1 MKLLA
6 ALLLSC
12 GLVSATAANTT
23 ATEPAIQVLPE
34 NFRPPQV
41 FRNNNLAR
49 IINLEKSYVRESI
62 NVVVENVDKRPQ
74 SEYYV
79 AFPTDTINKVGGL
92 EGWPKDSEEKK
103 KFTVTST
110 RQIPSSSH
118 QYFIIHLHQPLEPAA
133 KLTLTLSYHLQSA
146 LTPVPAAIEQDGKQY
161 LSYTFPQFVPSAYT
175 SNKQKTTVKF
185 RGTDVPDYTRPTTLE
200 SEEDPKR
207 EGSTF
212 TYGPYDMEVK
222 PGTSSPITVRYEY
235 TRPVVT
241 CTRLERDIEISHW
254 GGNMATEDRFW
265 FRNDAAKLTKQFS
278 RVEWTKKQFH
288 NAQSVALSL
297 IRVPLAPGSV
307 NPYFIDDIGNVS
319 TSRFLPATET
329 RLGLLDLRP
338 RYPIFGDWKYSF
350 KIGWNNPLS
359 SVLRKQKTGSGE
371 SYVLKVPFIDGPK
384 IPEGVQYQDLEIRII
399 LPEGAENVKYEIVDG
414 LGIPNHIRSE
424 ISFYKTFLDTKG
436 RTVLNLST
444 TKVGDEAKDGF
455 IIVTYDYPF
464 LAAFRKPLS
473 IFGAIL
479 AVFTAAWV
487 LGNIDVSIKRR

>member
-1 MKLLA
+1 MCGSLSMLWLRMSTSGRSQSTMWPFQQTQPTKSAASKAGQRTQKRRRSSQSPRHGRFPQGEPYLL
-6 ALLLSC
+6 
-12 GLVSATAANTT
+12 
-23 ATEPAIQVLPE
+23 
-34 NFRPPQV
+34 R
-41 FRNNNLAR
+41 
-49 IINLEKSYVRESI
+49 
-62 NVVVENVDKRPQ
+62 KR
-74 SEYYV
+74 V
-79 AFPTDTINKVGGL
+79 
-92 EGWPKDSEEKK
+92 EKK
-103 KFTVTST
+103 RVLTVGY
-110 RQIPSSSH
+110 SSH

-146 LTPVPAAIEQDGKQY
+146 LTPIPAAIEQDGKQY

-175 SNKQKTTVKF
+175 TNKQKTTVKF
-185 RGTDVPDYTRPTTLE
+185 RGTDVPDYTRPTTLK

-222 PGTSSPITVRYEY
+222 PGTSAPITVRYEY

-288 NAQSVALSL
+288 NAQSVALNL

-371 SYVLKVPFIDGPK
+371 SYVLKVPFIEGPK

-436 RTVLNLST
+436 RTVLNIST

-455 IIVTYDYPF
+455 IIVCPPHHTPC
-464 LAAFRKPLS
+464 LR
-473 IFGAIL
+473 
-479 AVFTAAWV
+479 TQTNH
-487 LGNIDVSIKRR
+487 GN